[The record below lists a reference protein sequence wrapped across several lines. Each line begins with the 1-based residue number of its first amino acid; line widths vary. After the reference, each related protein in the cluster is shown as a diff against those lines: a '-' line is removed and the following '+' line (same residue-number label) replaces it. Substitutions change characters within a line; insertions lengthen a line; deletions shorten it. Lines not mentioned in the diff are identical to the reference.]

1 MADPKFQ
8 LEAKRISEPVMNMM
22 AEAKHLEEVL
32 ADPSFQQ
39 EAERMTYRIRSL
51 IESPVS
57 AQKSLASV
65 LLAGSP
71 SLVGRGARRSQRR
84 VLMDEG
90 EKIKGACK
98 WFDVEKGFGFI
109 ERDDGEA
116 DVFVH
121 QSVIHAPGFRS
132 LAEGEEV
139 EFILKEGNNGKMAAA
154 DVTGP
159 DGEFVQGA
167 SREPV
172 DNSWDDG
179 EVSEDGW

>member
-1 MADPKFQ
+1 MYTLGVIAFLGSVSHARRVQSTSDEQSRLLPEQMQALMTDLSFQ
-8 LEAKRISEPVMNMM
+8 EQT
-22 AEAKHLEEVL
+22 KHLAKPL
-32 ADPSFQQ
+32 
-39 EAERMTYRIRSL
+39 
-51 IESPVS
+51 S
-57 AQKSLASV
+57 AHKSLASV
-65 LLAGSP
+65 LLSGSL
-71 SLVGRGARRSQRR
+71 SLVGRRARRSQRR

-98 WFDVEKGFGFI
+98 WFNAEKGFGFI

-139 EFILKEGNNGKMAAA
+139 EFILKEGSNGKMAAA

-167 SREPV
+167 PRLM